1 MKKPVRRLYKMVV
14 GGSYGDLNYAN
25 VNDYN
30 SFVKNKEGAQSNADM
45 IGTGV
50 SSAASAFGP
59 WGKAVGSLVGFQH
72 TAQKAVDGMA
82 DDKDGLQKTGV
93 GNAAIVGAGNS
104 ISPTSSMLKGVRDL
118 KDPNLGI
125 GYKAL
130 NFIPALSGITQGH
143 LASQARDQLQ
153 HQRRVTEY
161 NNLLDNSKLKGAN
174 YPMQGFDNSE
184 NYKNGG
190 HLNKMFVGGQVA
202 DPNAKVNYGQGT
214 EDNNAL
220 IAGTGTAGI
229 GAIPVV
235 GGIWSAVAK
244 GGMAASSAVKGDGSS
259 QNRDIG
265 SNFINP
271 FNQFQNNNNA
281 GDWAKAFLNPVGSA
295 FEKGRNQKHDYDVK
309 QGQFR
314 QQQYNQLL
322 DSSKL
327 KGMNYSMKGYDNAE
341 NYKNGGS
348 LRKMVMGG
356 GGNDPLPKFSYGERQ
371 LLNNYKV
378 NGNYDKDV
386 YHKLIGYTPKYINP
400 VAGSKEWEYENNAYN
415 DSVNK
420 FNSIDP
426 TQRQLPDF
434 NGFKSTNDTNALNG
448 TINRSKT
455 NPKLDQYLSNTN
467 EFAMGGKVGTTRH
480 LEDDMSGDPDYEKDK
495 KGNLS
500 KLSSEN
506 AEVEGNS
513 HANGGVKFPEAGVE
527 LEGGETIN
535 NDFVF
540 SKELGFAQKHKP
552 IAKSI
557 GRLEQK
563 PQTTIVK
570 NTLAR
575 MKEQEEQLKVTQEQ
589 TKQLLGID
597 SDLDNKAMGGRLY
610 KKMFDGGKFLPNVNE
625 EEESKFNFLSPADKL
640 AGNNDFSENYANING
655 KGTDGVNN
663 YFGKTIDSPST
674 KSKFNWQQAGQSVV
688 PFTDNLYNYFQNR
701 QRAKQTIPQEATVNY
716 LNPNLVNYSAS
727 RAEADRQRL
736 NFNTAVNQST
746 SNAAS
751 ANSTRASGLATT
763 IAAKNQINQEEAN
776 ANAEIKNNTQVFNSN
791 IQKENNRTTL
801 NNQLRILG
809 AKDDIR
815 REDSTN
821 VANATN
827 KASRMIDRNHDM
839 KVEDMQQKIDL
850 SSVDPKTLALI
861 LKKNPDLAKQLS
873 EKKMGGSLRKKLA
886 Y

>member
-1 MKKPVRRLYKMVV
+1 MKKPVRRL
-14 GGSYGDLNYAN
+14 
-25 VNDYN
+25 
-30 SFVKNKEGAQSNADM
+30 
-45 IGTGV
+45 
-50 SSAASAFGP
+50 
-59 WGKAVGSLVGFQH
+59 H
-72 TAQKAVDGMA
+72 
-82 DDKDGLQKTGV
+82 
-93 GNAAIVGAGNS
+93 
-104 ISPTSSMLKGVRDL
+104 
-118 KDPNLGI
+118 
-125 GYKAL
+125 
-130 NFIPALSGITQGH
+130 
-143 LASQARDQLQ
+143 
-153 HQRRVTEY
+153 
-161 NNLLDNSKLKGAN
+161 
-174 YPMQGFDNSE
+174 
-184 NYKNGG
+184 
-190 HLNKMFVGGQVA
+190 KMFVGGQVA

-214 EDNNAL
+214 ENNNAL

-309 QGQFR
+309 QGQLR

-322 DSSKL
+322 DSSKI
-327 KGMNYSMKGYDNAE
+327 KGMNYPMQGFDNAE

-434 NGFKSTNDTNALNG
+434 NGFKSTNDSNALNG
-448 TINRSKT
+448 AINRSKT
-455 NPKLDQYLSNTN
+455 NSKLDTYISNNDNTSFKNGGDLRPKQQKTQLNSGQEAAYQRFINKNNIQETDDYDMRGYWKDEGSKGLYKEGHFPDKHKMLAPFSNGDGYMQLSD
-467 EFAMGGKVGTTRH
+467 ESKFASKFDKRGQGTWDKNDKFIPYGKGGS
-480 LEDDMSGDPDYEKDK
+480 L
-495 KGNLS
+495 NQLS
-500 KLSSEN
+500 DEN
-506 AEVEGNS
+506 QEVEGNS

-540 SKELGFAQKHKP
+540 SKELGFAQKHKA

-610 KKMFDGGKFLPNVNE
+610 KKLAKGGINPVDPNKISFSGSDDIGGLPTGSTSSV
-625 EEESKFNFLSPADKL
+625 PQ
-640 AGNNDFSENYANING
+640 ANG
-655 KGTDGVNN
+655 GG
-663 YFGKTIDSPST
+663 G
-674 KSKFNWQQAGQSVV
+674 FNWQQAGQSVV

-701 QRAKQTIPQEATVNY
+701 QRAKQTIPQEGTVNY

-746 SNAAS
+746 SSAAS
-751 ANSTRASGLATT
+751 ANSTRASGLVTT

-839 KVEDMQQKIDL
+839 KVENMQQKIDL